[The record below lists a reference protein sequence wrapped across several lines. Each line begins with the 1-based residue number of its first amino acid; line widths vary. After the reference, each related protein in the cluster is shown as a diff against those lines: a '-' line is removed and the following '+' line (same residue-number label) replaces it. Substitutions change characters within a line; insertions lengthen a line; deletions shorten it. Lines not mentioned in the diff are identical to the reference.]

1 MRTSLA
7 IVAGIACMSC
17 NSGAPKQADV
27 ASGSGSAVAE
37 TPPRVGPHS
46 GAIERIAITD
56 DGGAAY
62 TIDTFGQARLWL
74 SLDGTREPVV
84 VRGGRATRVTLG
96 RTDEGFVAALLDEAG
111 GIELVRFDRDG
122 RTRGH
127 VTLPPEP
134 GFVDV
139 VAVEGGVLARRR
151 DESLVWYDAGGHARG
166 QIVPDA
172 GERISGLAA
181 RHGRAIAA
189 LSGAESRGRIT
200 LRWILFGQTLAWGTR
215 PRLEAAVEAPIAL
228 SPDGTKIS
236 AIDASTKRFEI
247 VDLTSGLGLYAQ
259 SIDSA
264 TVSDA
269 PVMGF
274 LDDNTALFSD
284 VRGTVWWALA
294 QKDPWATSRR
304 GTPSEA
310 SDIAVGD
317 HVMLDASSTSLTL
330 TTERSMKYLGYRDV
344 GPSVLWPTTTGMA
357 TQRGST
363 SVWLDRD
370 LRERATQV
378 APSAQVSAIISD
390 RHLVI
395 SEAGRIYILDA
406 ETREEKS
413 LGAFAEA
420 AGVTFDA
427 ASRVIAVTMQRE
439 VVRYQVQLSPFTV
452 TPLAS
457 LAVEKDYGQTIV
469 MDPKTASGVIAV
481 LSSHDAGKIRLDW
494 YRDRPAATALTRT
507 AVVAVKQP
515 SMPIGAD
522 RRGVVYFVDRAE
534 SKLLMMQLDHP
545 DREIPLDVGD
555 IATAAPHPDG
565 TLVYVATG
573 SEIIAIDTATGA
585 QHWKLAV
592 PGIDTLK
599 LGSDG
604 QTLFASAQGGMV
616 SLEARSGARIA
627 TACGW
632 NFGLH
637 DDQVSAQ
644 VFAVPN
650 LCAGLE

>member
-7 IVAGIACMSC
+7 IAVALGIAC
-17 NSGAPKQADV
+17 NNGGTPKQADV
-27 ASGSGSAVAE
+27 GSGSGSAVPE
-37 TPPRVGPHS
+37 TLPRVGPHS

-84 VRGGRATRVTLG
+84 VRGGRAARVTLG
-96 RTDEGFVAALLDEAG
+96 RTDEGFVAALLDEAH
-111 GIELVRFDRDG
+111 GIELVRFDREG

-139 VAVEGGVLARRR
+139 VAIEGGVLARRR
-151 DESLVWYDAGGHARG
+151 DESLVWYDAGGHTRG
-166 QIVPDA
+166 QIAPDA

-189 LSGAESRGRIT
+189 LLGAESTGRIT
-200 LRWILFGQTLAWGTR
+200 LRWISFGTTLAWGTR
-215 PRLEAAVEAPIAL
+215 PRLVAAVEAPIAL
-228 SPDGTKIS
+228 SPDGSKIS

-247 VDLTSGLGLYAQ
+247 VDLTSGVGGYAQ

-274 LDDNTALFSD
+274 LDDNTAVCSD
-284 VRGTVWWALA
+284 TRGTVWWALA

-304 GTPSEA
+304 GTPSDA

-330 TTERSMKYLGYRDV
+330 TTEASITYLGYRDV
-344 GPSVLWPTTTGMA
+344 GPSVSWPTTTGMA
-357 TQRGST
+357 TQRGPS
-363 SVWLDRD
+363 SVWLDRE
-370 LRERATQV
+370 LRERDTQV
-378 APSAQVSAIISD
+378 APSAQVSAIVSD
-390 RHLVI
+390 RHIVI
-395 SEAGRIYILDA
+395 SEAGRIYVLDA
-406 ETREEKS
+406 ETREEKP

-427 ASRVIAVTMQRE
+427 TSRVIAVTMQRE
-439 VVRYQVQLSPFTV
+439 ILRYQLQLSPFTV

-457 LAVEKDYGQTIV
+457 LTVATGYSQTIV
-469 MDPKTASGVIAV
+469 MDPKTTRGVIAV
-481 LSSHDAGKIRLDW
+481 LSSHDEGKVRLHW
-494 YRDRPAATALTRT
+494 YRDAPAATALTPT

-522 RRGVVYFVDRAE
+522 QRGVVYFVDRAE
-534 SKLLMMQLDHP
+534 SKLLMIQLDHP

-565 TLVYVATG
+565 TIAFVATG
-573 SEIIAIDTATGA
+573 NEIIAIDTATGA
-585 QHWKLAV
+585 HRWKLAV

-599 LGSDG
+599 LSGDG

-616 SLEARSGARIA
+616 SLEARNGTRIA